1 MLWIKNRVPLC
12 KLCHCAACLENLE
25 KGQQYNESEMLFRAK
40 PKADQ
45 EKERAQVHD
54 ARLNVEAGKTYQVG
68 HERVHPLCCA

>member
-1 MLWIKNRVPLC
+1 MQIVPLC
-12 KLCHCAACLENLE
+12 RLLGKLE
-25 KGQQYNESEMLFRAK
+25 KGQQHNESEMLFRAAK
-40 PKADQ
+40 PKAEQ